1 VKERGICMTPA
12 NVVAIRERRKTETR
26 RIFKRKPDDNSVVYH
41 VDGDGNWIGWYP
53 DRPGLAE
60 FTLKPYPKDSGKGIK
75 CPWGV
80 PGDLLYIKETWAR
93 VLQQDGCLHD
103 DEPDFKCP
111 CPGCIIEYKAD
122 TGNKYPGYWPDDCG
136 DDPSCGHWKSGR
148 FMPKYAARTWLE
160 ITDVRVQQ
168 VQSISEEDAIAE
180 GIMGP
185 FNVGYK
191 AYRIPGDTKP
201 RYSCA
206 TAAFAALWDS
216 IHGPGAFER
225 NDWCWVLSFKLIEKE
240 AAK

>member
-1 VKERGICMTPA
+1 MKERGICMTAPNA
-12 NVVAIRERRKTETR
+12 LAIRERRKTETR

-160 ITDVRVQQ
+160 ITDVRVAR
-168 VQSISEEDAIAE
+168 VQSLDNNDALAE
-180 GIMGP
+180 GTPDIRTIDNNFDMRDCFG
-185 FNVGYK
+185 V
-191 AYRIPGDTKP
+191 
-201 RYSCA
+201 
-206 TAAFAALWDS
+206 LWDS
-216 IHGPGAFER
+216 IHGPGAWER
-225 NDWCWVLSFKLIEKE
+225 VDWCWALTFKLIKKE
-240 AAK
+240 TVNE